1 MGKVAPTDASL
12 IKTTTQGRVQ
22 SALAPFIEFLAGQ
35 GYRPKWRWES
45 TGDRYDRYPDREE
58 SITVGRIELA
68 SGPISSVEL
77 SSTTE
82 ATGEET
88 PHEQPSYAVEWN
100 TTNQVSYYLEPS
112 WAQSGVPGLQLLT
125 IYKSGNT
132 WTGNDMG
139 LGIIDRINSDESL
152 RTLPTSVAIAAVEP
166 ETPPRPVVD
175 EDDEIVEDP
184 HAVLGLGL
192 AVYLSSSTGTY
203 RRRGH
208 APTLIWPVLQ
218 EKSWNPLITMS
229 DQLLADSEYLPRRS
243 PPTALRPVPAP
254 RINYLSWALFQM
266 FSLAMLVAG
275 LILLAASISWIPGK
289 LPWDPNGW
297 WILGG
302 IVITLV
308 GGVLTSVGLNWLS
321 EILGGCVE
329 LVGVL
334 DRKWIAYQNLL
345 DPSSGWP
352 CIRVEGLPFLDCPG
366 AFESFSEKDR
376 ITMLF
381 WPGSKKIER
390 IERYDPSNSRN
401 QRSSS

>member
-1 MGKVAPTDASL
+1 MSNQQHRESERTATDLAWEGTRLLSTGDYRGAINACNQAIELDPTSLGAQRTREEAYRRMGKVAPTDASL

-166 ETPPRPVVD
+166 ETPPRPRCRRRRRDRRRSTRGTRPGPRGVLVELD
-175 EDDEIVEDP
+175 RNLQAARPCANIDMARTTGEIVESAD
-184 HAVLGLGL
+184 HYVG
-192 AVYLSSSTGTY
+192 STSC
-203 RRRGH
+203 RFR
-208 APTLIWPVLQ
+208 
-218 EKSWNPLITMS
+218 
-229 DQLLADSEYLPRRS
+229 
-243 PPTALRPVPAP
+243 VPAQTLTTNGAP
-254 RINYLSWALFQM
+254 AS
-266 FSLAMLVAG
+266 AG
-275 LILLAASISWIPGK
+275 SP
-289 LPWDPNGW
+289 D
-297 WILGG
+297 
-302 IVITLV
+302 
-308 GGVLTSVGLNWLS
+308 
-321 EILGGCVE
+321 
-329 LVGVL
+329 
-334 DRKWIAYQNLL
+334 
-345 DPSSGWP
+345 
-352 CIRVEGLPFLDCPG
+352 
-366 AFESFSEKDR
+366 
-376 ITMLF
+376 
-381 WPGSKKIER
+381 
-390 IERYDPSNSRN
+390 
-401 QRSSS
+401 